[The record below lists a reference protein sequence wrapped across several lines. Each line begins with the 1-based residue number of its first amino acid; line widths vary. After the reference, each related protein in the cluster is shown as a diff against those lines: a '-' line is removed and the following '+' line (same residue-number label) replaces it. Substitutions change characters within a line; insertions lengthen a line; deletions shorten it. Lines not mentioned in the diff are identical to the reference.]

1 VTSSTRTVRPSSLLW
16 LAALVVLAGATSSA
30 QGNRPNILLI
40 ISDDIGLDVTTN
52 MYPGMIDSLVQQYGP
67 SGLNHPNYKQIAGR
81 PASTP
86 TLDALAKE
94 SVSFTNAW
102 VQPFCSPTRA
112 SILTGLYAAKTHVL
126 DYTHYVTHSHHSFVN
141 DLKKKGGYSTAVF
154 GKWHMAGLGQYPGMR
169 PKEAGFDLFLGNLH
183 GGIATYWDYDYHVQD
198 EATPPD
204 QWRTEKPP
212 ARSLPG
218 IASTT
223 YEPVVK
229 AADTIEWI
237 RKQEKANPD
246 KPWFAWL
253 AFNVAHITGNQQ
265 PNPMAVPNADTM
277 NEVSRREME
286 ACKGTFGTANV
297 GSCSSEALMRAMT
310 NSMDTVISKVLGAVD
325 SLDPNT
331 YVIYIGDNG
340 SWMFGAGREFIDN
353 MYITRQ
359 DRGKGTA
366 YESGARVPFT
376 IRGPRIAKGV
386 RSTEPVHGVD
396 LFPTILTLAGLDV
409 PKTVPNTAG
418 NGSVAVDGVS
428 LTPILFDGAKSL
440 RDPNK
445 DYLLTETTNP
455 IKNNRR
461 EAGARNGTYKVLCA
475 ERATADACAFYNL
488 VRDPIEEFAL
498 NEPDSC
504 ANYENGRWTPTDQD
518 WHFCRLLAVLAKDS
532 FLSSTWVMGTNAT
545 PAAGGRGAGPRGGR
559 GAPAGGRGAAPRGRG
574 AAPAPEN

>member
-1 VTSSTRTVRPSSLLW
+1 MTLNTRTFRPLLQCLAL
-16 LAALVVLAGATSSA
+16 LAALSTTGGVAA
-30 QGNRPNILLI
+30 QERRPNILLI

-52 MYPGMIDSLVQQYGP
+52 MYPGMIDGLVKQYGP
-67 SGLNHPNYKQIAGR
+67 SGLNHPNYKQIDGR

-86 TLDALAKE
+86 TLDALARQ
-94 SVSFTNAW
+94 SASFTNAW

-126 DYTHYVTHSHHSFVN
+126 DYTHYVTHNHHSFVN
-141 DLKKKGGYSTAVF
+141 DLKQKGGYSTAVF
-154 GKWHMAGLGQYPGMR
+154 GKWHMAGLGEYPGMR

-198 EATPPD
+198 DATPPN

-223 YEPVVK
+223 YEPVVQV
-229 AADTIEWI
+229 ADTIAWI
-237 RKQEKANPD
+237 RKQEAANPAR
-246 KPWFAWL
+246 PWFAWL

-286 ACKGTFGTANV
+286 ACKGTFGTANA
-297 GSCSSEALMRAMT
+297 GSCTSEALMRAMT
-310 NSMDTVISKVLGAVD
+310 NSMDTVIGKLLEAVD
-325 SLDPNT
+325 SIDRNT

-340 SWMFGAGREFIDN
+340 SWMFGARREFIDN

-366 YESGARVPFT
+366 FESGARVPLT
-376 IRGPRIAKGV
+376 IRGPRIAAGT
-386 RSTEPVHGVD
+386 RSEEPVHGAD
-396 LFPTILTLAGLDV
+396 LFATILELAGLDV
-409 PKTVPNTAG
+409 PKSVPNSAG
-418 NGSVAVDGVS
+418 NGSVTVDAVS

-440 RDPNK
+440 RDPVRG
-445 DYLLTETTNP
+445 YLLTETLNP

-461 EAGARNGTYKVLCA
+461 EAGARNGTYKVLCVGS
-475 ERATADACAFYNL
+475 ATADACSFYNL

-498 NEPDSC
+498 DKPKSC
-504 ANYENGRWTPTDQD
+504 AGYESGGLSPTSQD
-518 WHFCRLLAVLAKDS
+518 WHFCRLLDVLAKES
-532 FLSSTWVMGTNAT
+532 FLSASWDPGPAAA
-545 PAAGGRGAGPRGGR
+545 PAAGGRRGAGPRG
-559 GAPAGGRGAAPRGRG
+559 GGRGAAPRGRG
-574 AAPAPEN
+574 AAPAGGIGPA